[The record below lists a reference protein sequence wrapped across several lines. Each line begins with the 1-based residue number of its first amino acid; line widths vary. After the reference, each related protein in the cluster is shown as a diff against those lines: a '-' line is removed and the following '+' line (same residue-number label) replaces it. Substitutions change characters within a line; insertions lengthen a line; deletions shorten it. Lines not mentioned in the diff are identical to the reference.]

1 MIWQHLYVNKLQV
14 YVKLWIILFKVLCG
28 FRWAA
33 ISQKWLW
40 TLSMFKLCN
49 LFMWMVFFGTHKFK
63 CPLNCLLQKNYKHM
77 FPQPLNYKWIHQY
90 LCFTCI
96 ISQPIYYFIWRS
108 KAWDF
113 NRVLASSAGGPGF
126 NPKSRTASYQRRYKN
141 GTSSSQV

>member
-1 MIWQHLYVNKLQV
+1 MLNSESYCSKFYVDFVGQLFPKSDCEPFQCSS
-14 YVKLWIILFKVLCG
+14 YVTYLCEW
-28 FRWAA
+28 F
-33 ISQKWLW
+33 
-40 TLSMFKLCN
+40 
-49 LFMWMVFFGTHKFK
+49 FFGTHKFK